1 MKLQNLA
8 FLSAPELSK
17 NTCAWSLLV
26 CSPMKIFLSKHNFV
40 FHYKDLEEN
49 KFKKEVR
56 EQKYIDSSIAIAL
69 IYKFRRQENVFC
81 TTWTQKGRIN
91 CLNGSQSQFK
101 VCHFPW
107 IWWYS
112 GNNTLLDFHY
122 NMFHFL
128 SIFIK
133 RLLYYPPIFECPF
146 MEHKPCVTVQEV
158 VECMLSEWLG

>member
-81 TTWTQKGRIN
+81 TT
-91 CLNGSQSQFK
+91 
-101 VCHFPW
+101 
-107 IWWYS
+107 
-112 GNNTLLDFHY
+112 
-122 NMFHFL
+122 
-128 SIFIK
+128 
-133 RLLYYPPIFECPF
+133 
-146 MEHKPCVTVQEV
+146 
-158 VECMLSEWLG
+158 